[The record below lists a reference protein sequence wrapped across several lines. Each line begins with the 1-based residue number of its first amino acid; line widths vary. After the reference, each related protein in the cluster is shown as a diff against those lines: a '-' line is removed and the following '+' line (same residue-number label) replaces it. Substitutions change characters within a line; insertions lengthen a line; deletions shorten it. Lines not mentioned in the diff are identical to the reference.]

1 MAIVSRAGRVLVAER
16 PIEFGAQRVQHHVH
30 LVDDGHRAPPHL
42 LQLHGALG
50 LHVKSVPV
58 DAAGVE
64 HDGAKPEHAADAVRE
79 A

>member
-1 MAIVSRAGRVLVAER
+1 M
-16 PIEFGAQRVQHHVH
+16 QHHVH